1 MPMTKPRTA
10 RTRRPGGL
18 AAAIAVLVL
27 AGCAEATAPASRA
40 NQAPQT
46 SEAPGTSEAATFRP
60 SEPASETATKV
71 RIAALGEASAD
82 RARLLGELLRRRSG
96 AWPAAE
102 IAGVLDAASLPR
114 GLYAVAVLDLRD
126 AHGARLHR
134 IVEDERFERGD
145 AGALADE
152 DIERLAAR
160 LATRLA
166 LWRSPTSIDFAA
178 DEALARPIFAEA
190 AAMDHRGSDALS
202 TGSIALQESR
212 SPKLRF
218 DIAVDPAPGD
228 GAKALTRA
236 LADALARRAPAADR
250 GCGCYRLHGK
260 VAIAT
265 AEAGRT
271 SVRIDW
277 LVASGDG
284 RPIGEITQSRL
295 LSPESIAA
303 RWGKI
308 ADEAAETAAEGVL
321 AVVLPSGGREAGRS

>member
-1 MPMTKPRTA
+1 MPMTKPRSA

-27 AGCAEATAPASRA
+27 AGCAEATATAPASQA
-40 NQAPQT
+40 NDALQT
-46 SEAPGTSEAATFRP
+46 SEAPRASKA
-60 SEPASETATKV
+60 ASETGAKV
-71 RIAALGEASAD
+71 RIAALGEAGAD
-82 RARLLGELLRRRSG
+82 RALLLGELLRRRSG

-102 IAGVLDAASLPR
+102 IAGVLDAAALPH

-134 IVEDERFERGD
+134 IVEDGRFERD
-145 AGALADE
+145 GASMLTDD

-166 LWRSPTSIDFAA
+166 LWRSPASIDFAA
-178 DEALARPIFAEA
+178 DEALARPIFADA
-190 AAMDHRGSDALS
+190 AATDHRGADALS
-202 TGSIALQESR
+202 TGSIARQEGPG
-212 SPKLRF
+212 PKLSF

-228 GAKALTRA
+228 GAEALTKALA
-236 LADALARRAPAADR
+236 GALARRAPEADR

-271 SVRIDW
+271 AVRIDW

-284 RPIGEITQSRL
+284 RPIGEITQSKL

-303 RWGKI
+303 RWGRI

-321 AVVLPSGGREAGRS
+321 AVVLPPGGREGGRS